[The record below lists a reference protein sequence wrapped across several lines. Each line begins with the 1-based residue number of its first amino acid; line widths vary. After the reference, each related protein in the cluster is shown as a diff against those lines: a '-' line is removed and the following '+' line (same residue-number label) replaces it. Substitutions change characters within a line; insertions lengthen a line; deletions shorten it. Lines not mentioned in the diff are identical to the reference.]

1 MRRLPVY
8 VLIDCSH
15 SMRGE
20 PIETV
25 HSGLQRMV
33 DDLCSDP
40 FALETVWLSVIT
52 FSTGA
57 ERPLP
62 LTEIMDVR
70 VPELSA
76 KGRTEMGAGLRL
88 LTECIDSEV
97 RRASETEKGDWKPIA
112 FLLSD
117 GGPSDA
123 WITPAKDVH
132 VRHDMGR
139 MTMIAVGFGPN
150 VHTDKLKR
158 VTPMVILSDSTEPQ
172 AFAKFLQWAST
183 SVSQSCQVVSS
194 GAGASQALPPLPPD
208 SGLRFLP

>member
-8 VLIDCSH
+8 IVIDCSH

-20 PIETV
+20 PIDTV
-25 HSGLQRMV
+25 RSGLQRMV

-52 FSTGA
+52 FATGA
-57 ERPLP
+57 EQVLP
-62 LTEIMDVR
+62 LTEIMDAR
-70 VPELSA
+70 IPELAA

-123 WITPAKDVH
+123 WITPAKEIH
-132 VRHDMGR
+132 ARHDAGR

-150 VHTDKLKR
+150 VHVDKLKR
-158 VTPMVILSDSTEPQ
+158 VTPTVIASDSAEPQ

-183 SVSQSCQVVSS
+183 SVSQSCQVASRCS
-194 GAGASQALPPLPPD
+194 GTDSGLPPLPRD
-208 SGLRFLP
+208 AGLMFLP